1 VTVHLRSANR
11 VQSCGADVSTLTADI
26 PWSLCDRQ
34 SGLIAG
40 GLADGTVGVW
50 SADKILDADEDAEDV
65 PEALLTTLS
74 GHTGPVSLHRCAAAR
89 LFCLSA

>member
-1 VTVHLRSANR
+1 MGSHVL
-11 VQSCGADVSTLTADI
+11 TLVAEI
-26 PWSLCDRQ
+26 PHSLCDCQ

-65 PEALLTTLS
+65 PDALLTTLS
-74 GHTGPVSLHRCAAAR
+74 GHTGPVSPHRRAAAC
-89 LFCLSA
+89 LFRLSA